1 MRCHIELIGRL
12 SADPMFRDLPNG
24 DRHAIL
30 SIETTEGWR
39 DRATGERRNRSTWH
53 DVRVSKAGLVKAIDR
68 TLKTGDL
75 IYLSGSLR
83 YSEWTDS
90 SQVRRKTAE
99 IAVKAS
105 EHQLIFLCVAGQ
117 DPPG

>member
-12 SADPMFRDLPNG
+12 SADPEFRDLPNG

-30 SIETTEGWR
+30 SVQTTEGWR
-39 DRATGERRNRSTWH
+39 DRATGERKMRYTWH

-68 TLKTGDL
+68 SLSAGDL
-75 IYLSGSLR
+75 VFLSGSLR

-90 SQVRRKTAE
+90 LQVRRKTAE
-99 IAVKAS
+99 IAVKAP
-105 EHQLIFLCVAGQ
+105 EHQLIFLSVAGQ